1 MSLDG
6 QGLGRDFEVH
16 FGFYILRG
24 ECWGL
29 VRVDGDTVL
38 LCGLRLILLLVVL
51 FLVAGDFCLTRFLL
65 FVEFRGLRVAKLVLN
80 GIFVDG

>member
-1 MSLDG
+1 M
-6 QGLGRDFEVH
+6 
-16 FGFYILRG
+16 
-24 ECWGL
+24 
-29 VRVDGDTVL
+29 L